1 MVAENYH
8 NIWAKKKKTELI
20 SKGALQNVALVLL
33 EEPTGPAPGVVT
45 CVVNSIAAPRRRDP
59 PAAGS
64 L

>member
-8 NIWAKKKKTELI
+8 NIWAKKKKIELI
-20 SKGALQNVALVLL
+20 SKGALQDVAVVLL
-33 EEPTGPAPGVVT
+33 NAQISPAAGVLI

>member
-8 NIWAKKKKTELI
+8 NIWAKKKKSELI
-20 SKGALQNVALVLL
+20 SKGAVQTVAVALLG
-33 EEPTGPAPGVVT
+33 EPFVPATVA
-45 CVVNSIAAPRRRDP
+45 VNCLVNPIAAPRRRDP